1 MQRSTSVF
9 LLLFI
14 LFSGNIDIL
23 GYKGESGGVIQT
35 DSGSRSFLYSLGV
48 ILYYGLALG
57 PLLSCPALRRASCNF
72 NFCAQSLSF
81 TVSWGGD
88 GKRGD
93 PPAWTG
99 KKPHNLPFLWG
110 ADLSLCL
117 PRSKDGTIP
126 RPSGHPDAH
135 RASRDC
141 PMQLQW

>member
-1 MQRSTSVF
+1 MPGLGQALLPSDDGSKMWFCTMQRSTSVF

-23 GYKGESGGVIQT
+23 GYNGGPRGVIQT

-72 NFCAQSLSF
+72 NFCAQSLCF

-93 PPAWTG
+93 PPAWRG
-99 KKPHNLPFLWG
+99 KKPPQS
-110 ADLSLCL
+110 AI
-117 PRSKDGTIP
+117 PVRS
-126 RPSGHPDAH
+126 
-135 RASRDC
+135 
-141 PMQLQW
+141 